1 MECAAVVQWK
11 GGYLPSDVF
20 SVERFVLQVG
30 KVCSSVHAEGPIG
43 GGLEVVQPHKRPLQ
57 LTLHLL
63 TIDRKNNTV
72 RINAEYTPLK
82 KSWLICNKL
91 VFS

>member
-1 MECAAVVQWK
+1 MVQWK

-20 SVERFVLQVG
+20 SVEQFILPVG
-30 KVCSSVHAEGPIG
+30 EVCSSVHAEGPIG
-43 GGLEVVQPHKRPLQ
+43 EGLEVVQPHKRPLQ

-82 KSWLICNKL
+82 KGWVTCSKL
-91 VFS
+91 AFS